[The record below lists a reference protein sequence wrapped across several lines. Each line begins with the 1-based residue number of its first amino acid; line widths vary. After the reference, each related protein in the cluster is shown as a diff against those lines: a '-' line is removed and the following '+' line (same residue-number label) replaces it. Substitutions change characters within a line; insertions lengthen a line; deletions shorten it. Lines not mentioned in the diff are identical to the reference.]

1 MRFYE
6 RFEAAAA
13 LMSVSATMPG
23 DPYRML
29 QRFPDI
35 WRWRANPAGI
45 VVLGAARRPQRV
57 AIADDDGDVTFLELD
72 RRTDAIATAWRAAGL
87 GEQSTVGVLARNGHI
102 FMEASLAAAKLGADV
117 VYLNGAF
124 AARQVAEVVKDE
136 QVDVLFYDDALA
148 EAASL
153 ASPTV
158 AVTEAAIS
166 RAAEQRDSDRLAP
179 PSAWPRGRAHLRDD
193 RTSEGRQPARLGRR
207 RQNARRGGILTCIPF
222 LPGEVSVVSAPLFH
236 GLGLFTS
243 NLTLM
248 LNGTVVLRSRFD
260 PEQTLQDISDRRATV
275 LVAVPVML
283 QRMLELPE
291 HRLDLFDTS
300 SLRIVISGGAQLSGD
315 LAARFMD
322 RFGDILYN
330 IYGSSETALATV
342 ALPRD
347 LRAAPGTA
355 GRPVP
360 GVRLAVLDDDGRP
373 VPDGQTGRVFVGSP
387 FGFDGYTDGGSKDS
401 VAGLLATGDVGHL
414 DRRGRLSIDGREDD
428 MIVSGG
434 ENVFPAEVEELLAAH
449 PAVVEVSVI
458 GVPDDTYGQRL
469 RAFVVRRDADEVDAD
484 ELKSY
489 VHDRLARF
497 KTPREI
503 VFVESCRVTRP
514 GRSSSANCAP
524 SRCPRRDK
532 SRGAQ
537 ADMTASRPT
546 WRMVVDR
553 LDRTVSPRA
562 DAVVRT
568 NVFADSVA
576 AMIRLEAQVR
586 RRLEHSSARIWHL
599 YNLPTATDIRRMRA
613 SWHRWRRG
621 CATCLSGSRSPRSS
635 SGGRAGP
642 DEANGAGTKPRAG
655 AARASTPSLR
665 CPRPA

>member
-57 AIADDDGDVTFLELD
+57 AIADDDGDVTFLELN

-124 AARQVAEVVKDE
+124 AARQVAEVVSDE

-148 EAASL
+148 EAAWL

-166 RAAEQRDSDRLAP
+166 RAAEQRGSDRLAP
-179 PSAWPRGRAHLRDD
+179 PSRVGRVVVL
-193 RTSEGRQPARLGRR
+193 TSGTTGRPKGASRPGSAGAAKTLD
-207 RQNARRGGILTCIPF
+207 AAGILTCIPF
-222 LPGEVSVVSAPLFH
+222 LPGEVSVVGAPLFH

-322 RFGDILYN
+322 RFGDIL
-330 IYGSSETALATV
+330 STSTAPA
-342 ALPRD
+342 
-347 LRAAPGTA
+347 
-355 GRPVP
+355 
-360 GVRLAVLDDDGRP
+360 
-373 VPDGQTGRVFVGSP
+373 
-387 FGFDGYTDGGSKDS
+387 
-401 VAGLLATGDVGHL
+401 
-414 DRRGRLSIDGREDD
+414 RRHW
-428 MIVSGG
+428 
-434 ENVFPAEVEELLAAH
+434 P
-449 PAVVEVSVI
+449 
-458 GVPDDTYGQRL
+458 
-469 RAFVVRRDADEVDAD
+469 
-484 ELKSY
+484 
-489 VHDRLARF
+489 
-497 KTPREI
+497 
-503 VFVESCRVTRP
+503 
-514 GRSSSANCAP
+514 P
-524 SRCPRRDK
+524 SRCRGTSAQPPGPPGARCRASGWRCSTTTADRSLTATPVGCSSAARSGSTVTPTAAPRTR
-532 SRGAQ
+532 SPACWQRATSGIWIGAGGCRS
-537 ADMTASRPT
+537 TA
-546 WRMVVDR
+546 
-553 LDRTVSPRA
+553 
-562 DAVVRT
+562 VRT
-568 NVFADSVA
+568 
-576 AMIRLEAQVR
+576 
-586 RRLEHSSARIWHL
+586 
-599 YNLPTATDIRRMRA
+599 T
-613 SWHRWRRG
+613 
-621 CATCLSGSRSPRSS
+621 
-635 SGGRAGP
+635 
-642 DEANGAGTKPRAG
+642 
-655 AARASTPSLR
+655 
-665 CPRPA
+665 

>member
-1 MRFYE
+1 VAPADDEHKSHPGRRRRAKSRLAELNPIRFYE
-6 RFEAAAA
+6 RCEAAAA
-13 LMSVSATMPG
+13 LMSVSSTMPG

-35 WRWRANPAGI
+35 WRWRSNPAGI
-45 VVLGAARRPQRV
+45 VELGAARRPQRV
-57 AIADDDGDVTFLELD
+57 AIADDEADVTFAELD

-102 FMEASLAAAKLGADV
+102 FIEASLAAAKLGADV

-136 QVDVLFYDDALA
+136 RVDVLFYDDALA

-179 PSAWPRGRAHLRDD
+179 PSRVGRVVVL
-193 RTSEGRQPARLGRR
+193 TSGTTGRPKGASRPGSAGAAKTLD
-207 RQNARRGGILTCIPF
+207 AAGILTCIPF
-222 LPGEVSVVSAPLFH
+222 LPGEVSVVAAPLFH

-283 QRMLELPE
+283 QRMLELPA

-373 VPDGQTGRVFVGSP
+373 VPDGQTGRIFVGSP
-387 FGFDGYTDGGSKDS
+387 FGFDGYTGGGSKDS

-469 RAFVVRRDADEVDAD
+469 RAFVVRRDADAVDAD

-503 VFVESCRVTRP
+503 VFVESL
-514 GRSSSANCAP
+514 
-524 SRCPRRDK
+524 PRNATGKVLKRE
-532 SRGAQ
+532 
-537 ADMTASRPT
+537 
-546 WRMVVDR
+546 
-553 LDRTVSPRA
+553 LRTVEVP
-562 DAVVRT
+562 
-568 NVFADSVA
+568 
-576 AMIRLEAQVR
+576 
-586 RRLEHSSARIWHL
+586 
-599 YNLPTATDIRRMRA
+599 A
-613 SWHRWRRG
+613 S
-621 CATCLSGSRSPRSS
+621 
-635 SGGRAGP
+635 
-642 DEANGAGTKPRAG
+642 
-655 AARASTPSLR
+655 
-665 CPRPA
+665 